1 MAGFGPGMNT
11 LTVFWPHDAGADG
24 RGQEWVVDMYAGGD
38 GPERYTAASG
48 TRIEDLLKDFVARAG
63 ELLQFQERMGGLLE
77 AVVAVAEDLSLDAV
91 LERVVQSA
99 CQLLRARYG
108 ALGVIGD
115 DRALSHFITVGID
128 GELAKKIGPLPTG
141 HGVLGLL
148 ISDPRPLR
156 LHDLRSHPEAYGFP
170 KHHPPMQSFL
180 GVPVRVRDVVFG
192 NLYLTEK
199 EGGGDF
205 TVEDEELAVALA
217 AAAGVA
223 IENAR
228 LYDDARRR
236 AQWLEACMD
245 VSGLM
250 LGTDPTSS
258 AGLDPIA
265 GRALRESGSRLALIV
280 KPAPEGAG
288 YVVAGANGEDAELF
302 SGLPLSMDAEAL
314 QGVLEGGEPLL
325 VDNAADVLGVL
336 EGTVAGPLLA
346 VALST
351 QGAHHGLLLLVREAG
366 AGPYGRTDV
375 EMGAVFGSHVALA
388 LELARVHRLREEL
401 LVFTDRD
408 RIARDLHDLVIQRL
422 FAAGLSVQSL
432 NRFTKEDHA
441 LERIRAIT
449 GELDEAIRSLRDT
462 IYSLRTG
469 NSDTELLSGRLRR
482 VTRSAAKS
490 MPFAPGLN
498 LEGPVDSVLPDK
510 AEHVVAVV
518 TEGLS
523 NAMRHSGADSIEV
536 SVSAL
541 NGRMTV
547 LITDNGNG
555 FNGSAKRNGL
565 SNMEERAR
573 MLDGTCTISGA
584 PDAGTSLEWSIPL

>member
-1 MAGFGPGMNT
+1 M
-11 LTVFWPHDAGADG
+11 HADG
-24 RGQEWVVDMYAGGD
+24 DS
-38 GPERYTAASG
+38 PERYTAAGG
-48 TRIEDLLKDFVARAG
+48 TRIEDLLKDFVSRAG

-128 GELAKKIGPLPTG
+128 GELAQRIGPLPTG

-148 ISDPRPLR
+148 ISDPKPLR
-156 LHDLRSHPEAYGFP
+156 LHDLRRHPEAYGFP
-170 KHHPPMQSFL
+170 EHHPPMQSFL
-180 GVPVRVRDVVFG
+180 GVPVRVREVVFG

-250 LGTDPTSS
+250 LGTEPSSS
-258 AGLDPIA
+258 AGLGPIA

-280 KPAPEGAG
+280 EPAADGAG
-288 YVVAGANGEDAELF
+288 FFVAGADGEDAELF
-302 SGLPLSMDAEAL
+302 AGQVLGLDSDALRE
-314 QGVLEGGEPLL
+314 VLAGGDPLL

-336 EGTVAGPLLA
+336 EGTVSGPLLA

-351 QGAHHGLLLLVREAG
+351 QGAHHGLLLLVRDAG

-401 LVFTDRD
+401 LVYSDRD

-432 NRFTKEDHA
+432 NRFTKEDLA

-469 NSDTELLSGRLRR
+469 NGDTELLSGRLRS
-482 VTRSAAKS
+482 VARSAAKS
-490 MPFAPGLN
+490 MPFAPGLS
-498 LEGPVDSVLPDK
+498 LEGPVDSVLPEK
-510 AEHVVAVV
+510 ADHVVAVV
-518 TEGLS
+518 SEGLS
-523 NAMRHSGADSIEV
+523 NAIRHSGADSIEV

-547 LITDNGNG
+547 QVIDNGSG
-555 FNGSAKRNGL
+555 FKDSVKRNGL
-565 SNMEERAR
+565 NNMEERAR
-573 MLDGTCTISGA
+573 MLDGTCTITGA
-584 PDAGTSLEWSIPL
+584 PEAGTSLVWSVPL

>member
-1 MAGFGPGMNT
+1 MHAN
-11 LTVFWPHDAGADG
+11 
-24 RGQEWVVDMYAGGD
+24 GD
-38 GPERYTAASG
+38 GAERYTTAGSL
-48 TRIEDLLKDFVARAG
+48 RIEDLLKDFVSRAG

-99 CQLLRARYG
+99 CQLLHARYG

-128 GELAKKIGPLPTG
+128 GELAKRIGPLPTG

-156 LHDLRSHPEAYGFP
+156 LHDLRRHPEAYGFP

-250 LGTDPTSS
+250 LGSDPASS
-258 AGLDPIA
+258 SEGLDPIA

-280 KPAPEGAG
+280 APSADGVG
-288 YVVAGANGEDAELF
+288 YVVAGANGQDAELF
-302 SGLPLSMDAEAL
+302 SGLPLSLDSEAL
-314 QGVLEGGEPLL
+314 QTVLAGGEPLL

-336 EGTVAGPLLA
+336 EGSVAGPLLA

-351 QGAHHGLLLLVREAG
+351 QGAHHGLLVLVRDAG
-366 AGPYGRTDV
+366 AGAYGRTDV

-432 NRFTKEDHA
+432 TRFTREGLA
-441 LERIRAIT
+441 LERIGAIT

-469 NSDTELLSGRLRR
+469 NGDAELLSGRLRR
-482 VTRSAAKS
+482 VTRSAAKA
-490 MPFAPGLN
+490 MAFTPGLN
-498 LEGPVDSVLPDK
+498 LEGPVDSVLPDT
-510 AEHVVAVV
+510 ANHVVAVV
-518 TEGLS
+518 SEGLS
-523 NAMRHSGADSIEV
+523 NAVRHSGADSIEV

-541 NGRMTV
+541 KGRMTV
-547 LITDNGNG
+547 LVTDNGRG
-555 FNGSAKRNGL
+555 FRGSAKRNGL
-565 SNMEERAR
+565 NNMEERAR
-573 MLDGTCTISGA
+573 ILEGTCTITSA
-584 PDAGTSLEWSIPL
+584 PDAGTSLEWSVPI

>member
-1 MAGFGPGMNT
+1 MHAN
-11 LTVFWPHDAGADG
+11 
-24 RGQEWVVDMYAGGD
+24 GD
-38 GPERYTAASG
+38 GAERYTTAGSL
-48 TRIEDLLKDFVARAG
+48 RIEDLLKDFVSRAG

-99 CQLLRARYG
+99 CQLLHARYG

-128 GELAKKIGPLPTG
+128 GELAKRIGPLPTG

-156 LHDLRSHPEAYGFP
+156 LHDLRRHPEAYGFP

-250 LGTDPTSS
+250 LGSDPASS
-258 AGLDPIA
+258 SEGLDPIA

-280 KPAPEGAG
+280 APSADGVG
-288 YVVAGANGEDAELF
+288 YVVAGANGQDAELF
-302 SGLPLSMDAEAL
+302 SGLPLSLDSEAL
-314 QGVLEGGEPLL
+314 QTVLAGGEPLL
-325 VDNAADVLGVL
+325 VENAADVLGVL
-336 EGTVAGPLLA
+336 EGSVAGPLLA

-351 QGAHHGLLLLVREAG
+351 QGAHHGLLVLVRDAG
-366 AGPYGRTDV
+366 AGAYGRTDV

-432 NRFTKEDHA
+432 TRFTREGLA
-441 LERIRAIT
+441 LERIGAIT

-469 NSDTELLSGRLRR
+469 NGDAELLSGRLRR
-482 VTRSAAKS
+482 VTRSAAKA
-490 MPFAPGLN
+490 MAFTPGLN
-498 LEGPVDSVLPDK
+498 LEGPVDSVLPDT
-510 AEHVVAVV
+510 ANHVVAVV
-518 TEGLS
+518 SEGLS
-523 NAMRHSGADSIEV
+523 NAVRHSGADSIEV

-541 NGRMTV
+541 KGRMTV
-547 LITDNGNG
+547 LVTDNGRG
-555 FNGSAKRNGL
+555 FRGSAKRNGL
-565 SNMEERAR
+565 NNMEERAR
-573 MLDGTCTISGA
+573 ILEGTCTITSA
-584 PDAGTSLEWSIPL
+584 PDAGTSLEWSVPI